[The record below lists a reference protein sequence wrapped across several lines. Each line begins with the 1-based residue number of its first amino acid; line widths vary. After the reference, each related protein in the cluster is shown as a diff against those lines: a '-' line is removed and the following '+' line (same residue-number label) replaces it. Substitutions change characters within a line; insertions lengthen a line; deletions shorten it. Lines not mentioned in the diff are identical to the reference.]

1 MNERITENIIK
12 NWSLKHFKF
21 IDLFAWVWWFHKALS
36 DLWWECVFSSEID
49 LNARKTYE
57 TNYKKQNPNLF
68 KNWNFNDDITLQDEK
83 SIPEHDILCAGFPCQ
98 SFSIAGYQKGFED
111 KRWTLF
117 FDILRI
123 LKEKKTEIIFLEN
136 VKNLV
141 SHAEG
146 QTFKTMLKLLK
157 EEWYYI
163 NHKVMNSMDYWNV
176 PQNRERIYIVWF
188 RDKQKF
194 DKFRF
199 PEKIDLKTNF
209 REILEENVDEKYYYN
224 WKPLFDRIKND
235 VNRFD
240 RIYQWRRQ
248 YVRENK
254 SWVCPTLTANMWTW
268 WHNVPIILDKKWIRK
283 ITPKEAFLIQW
294 YSKDFTLPKIADSQL
309 YKQAWNSVSVPVI
322 KRVAEQIIYVK

>member
-1 MNERITENIIK
+1 M
-12 NWSLKHFKF
+12 HFRF

-36 DLWWECVFSSEID
+36 QLWWECVFSSEID
-49 LNARKTYE
+49 INAKKTYE
-57 TNYKKQNPNLF
+57 SNYKMNNTKLF
-68 KNWNFNDDITLQDEK
+68 ESWNFVWDIKLQDEK
-83 SIPEHDILCAGFPCQ
+83 TIPDHDILCAGFPCQ
-98 SFSIAGYQKGFED
+98 SFSIAWYQKGFED

-117 FDILRI
+117 FDIIRI
-123 LKEKKTEIIFLEN
+123 LKEKRTPIIFLEN

-146 QTFKTMLKLLK
+146 NTFKIMLKLLK
-157 EEWYYI
+157 DEWYYI
-163 NHKVMNSMDYWNV
+163 HHKVMNSMEYWNV

-188 RDKQKF
+188 RDKKKF
-194 DKFRF
+194 DKFVF
-199 PEKIDLKTNF
+199 PEKIDLETNF
-209 REILEENVDEKYYYN
+209 REILEDEVDDKYYYE
-224 WKPLFDRIKND
+224 WKPLFEKIKND
-235 VNRFD
+235 ISRFD

-254 SWVCPTLTANMWTW
+254 SWVCPTLTANMWTG

-294 YSKDFTLPKIADSQL
+294 YPKDFILPKIADSQL

-322 KRVAEQIIYVK
+322 KRVAEKLLLTF

>member
-1 MNERITENIIK
+1 MSERIIK
-12 NWSLKHFKF
+12 KWSNKWNWKSFKF
-21 IDLFAWVWWFHKALS
+21 IDLFAWIWWFHTALS
-36 DLWWECVFSSEID
+36 SLWWECVFSSEID
-49 LNARKTYE
+49 INARKTYE
-57 TNYKKQNPNLF
+57 SNYKKHNSLLF
-68 KNWNFNDDITLQDEK
+68 ENWNFNDDITLQDEK

-117 FDILRI
+117 FDIIRI
-123 LKEKKTEIIFLEN
+123 LKEKKTPIIFLEN
-136 VKNLV
+136 VKNLI
-141 SHAEG
+141 SHAEWE
-146 QTFKTMLKLLK
+146 TFRIMLELLK
-157 EEWYYI
+157 NEWYHVH
-163 NHKVMNSMDYWNV
+163 HKVMNSMEYWNV

-188 RDKQKF
+188 RDKEKY
-194 DKFRF
+194 DKFVF
-199 PEKIDLKTNF
+199 PEKIDLKINF
-209 REILEENVDEKYYYN
+209 REILENEVDEKYYYN
-224 WKPLFDRIKND
+224 WKPLFEKIKDD
-235 VNRFD
+235 VNRTD

-294 YSKDFTLPKIADSQL
+294 YSEDFILPKIADSQL

-322 KRVAEQIIYVK
+322 KRVAEQIIYVR

>member
-1 MNERITENIIK
+1 M
-12 NWSLKHFKF
+12 SFKF
-21 IDLFAWVWWFHKALS
+21 IDLFAWVWWFHKALLE
-36 DLWWECVFSSEID
+36 LWWECVFSSEID
-49 LNARKTYE
+49 INAKKTYE
-57 TNYKKQNPNLF
+57 TNYKKHNPQLF
-68 KNWNFNDDITLQDEK
+68 ESWNFVWDITIQDEK
-83 SIPEHDILCAGFPCQ
+83 SIPDHDILCAGFPCQ

-111 KRWTLF
+111 QRWTLF
-117 FDILRI
+117 FDIVRI
-123 LKEKKTEIIFLEN
+123 LKEKKTPIIFLEN

-146 QTFKTMLKLLK
+146 KTFKIMLKMLK
-157 EEWYYI
+157 DEWYYI
-163 NHKVMNSMDYWNV
+163 HHKVMNSMEYWNI

-188 RDKQKF
+188 RDKSKF
-194 DKFRF
+194 DNFTF

-209 REILEENVDEKYYYN
+209 REILEEEVDDKYYYN
-224 WKPLFDRIKND
+224 WKSLFERIKND

-283 ITPKEAFLIQW
+283 ITPREAFLIQG
-294 YSKDFTLPKIADSQL
+294 YPKDFILPKIADAQL

-322 KRVAEQIIYVK
+322 KRVAEKLLLTF